1 MTSTTPLDRRA
12 GRGPRLGYL
21 PGLDGLRG
29 LAVAAVIAYHADK
42 SWLPGGF
49 LGVEV
54 FFVVSGYLITALLV
68 AEREREGRV
77 ALGGFW
83 VRRARRLLPA
93 LFVTLIGVSLHA
105 AIFAREEL
113 GQLRGDVVAGLTYV
127 TNWFQI
133 GTGTSYFSELDFV
146 PLRHLWSLAV
156 EEQFYLVW
164 PLVMVVLVGLGRRRY
179 GAIALGFLAAAAASY
194 VAMAWWYR
202 PGPVGTVAETPH
214 QYVEWFGR
222 ELARLDLVYLSTF
235 TRGGGLLLGAAL
247 AMVWQPWALRR
258 APVVRHARIV
268 DLVGLVGLGVL
279 VAACWGL
286 SDVVVGEDGRRGN
299 DVLFRGGFV
308 LVGVASIAVIA
319 AMATPGTWLGSRM
332 GIGNPV
338 LSWVGTRSY
347 GLYLYHWPIFQMSR
361 RVSGLALEPV
371 RFVVL
376 VAITAA
382 VAEVSYR
389 LVELP
394 IREGRLGPWLRRT
407 IEALDARTLAVRRR
421 FLTTAG
427 LAAGVVAFTGVSLVT
442 AEVRPNAIRE
452 SVEAGE
458 IATTDLLD
466 SVVGSAHTIT
476 GAPANATVPPNNG
489 AQASASPTSSPG
501 DSTSGGGGSGDATPT
516 PSTLAPP
523 VASTSTSTTTT
534 TTLPPQVIDMVA
546 IGDSVMLGAATQLQ
560 ERGYVV
566 DAVISRQFKAGVEI
580 VTYLNQL
587 RVLGSVVVVHL
598 GTNGPTSTQ
607 TLDAFFSQL
616 TEVPFVVV
624 LTTRVAK
631 DWQDRN
637 NELIR
642 ALPERWPNVRV
653 LDWFEA
659 SQGQDSWFYD
669 DQTHLRP
676 AGARAY
682 AELIAQTVGRT

>member
-1 MTSTTPLDRRA
+1 MSSA
-12 GRGPRLGYL
+12 GSVASSRTRGPRLGYL

-29 LAVAAVIAYHADK
+29 LAVLAVIVYHADK

-77 ALGGFW
+77 ALGDFW
-83 VRRARRLLPA
+83 LRRARRLLPA
-93 LFVTLIGVSLHA
+93 LFVTLIGVGAYTAL
-105 AIFAREEL
+105 FVRDEL
-113 GQLRGDVVAGLTYV
+113 GQLRGDVAAGLTYV

-133 GTGTSYFSELDFV
+133 STGTSYFSELDFV

-156 EEQFYLVW
+156 EEQFYLLW
-164 PLVMVVLVGLGRRRY
+164 PLVMILVVALGRRRY
-179 GAIALGFLAAAAASY
+179 GAVAVGFFIAAVAAN
-194 VAMAWWYR
+194 VAMAVVYR
-202 PGPVGTVAETPH
+202 PGPVGTTLETPG
-214 QYVEWFGR
+214 QYIEVFGR
-222 ELARLDLVYLSTF
+222 ELARLDVAYLSTI

-258 APVVRHARIV
+258 APVARHARAV
-268 DLVGLVGLGVL
+268 DLVGLIGLAGLVL
-279 VAACWGL
+279 ACVAL

-299 DVLFRGGFV
+299 DVLFRGGFA
-308 LVGVASIAVIA
+308 LVGLASVAVIA
-319 AMATPGTWLGSRM
+319 AMATPGTWLGSRL
-332 GIGNPV
+332 GLGNPV

-361 RVSGLALEPV
+361 RVAGLGLEPAT
-371 RFVVL
+371 FAVL
-376 VAITAA
+376 CGITAA
-382 VAEVSYR
+382 LAELSYR
-389 LVELP
+389 FIERP
-394 IREGRLGPWLRRT
+394 IREGRLGPWLGST
-407 IEALDARTLAVRRR
+407 FDALDARTLAVRRR
-421 FLTTAG
+421 LLVSAG
-427 LAAGVVAFTGVSLVT
+427 SVAGVIAFTGVSLVT
-442 AEVRPNAIRE
+442 AEVRPNEIRE

-458 IATTDLLD
+458 TATTDLLD
-466 SVVGSAHTIT
+466 SMSI
-476 GAPANATVPPNNG
+476 
-489 AQASASPTSSPG
+489 SASDPPATTFVTAGSSPG
-501 DSTSGGGGSGDATPT
+501 STVPAEVPGT
-516 PSTLAPP
+516 TLAPP

-534 TTLPPQVIDMVA
+534 TTLPPQVIDLVA

-598 GTNGPTSTQ
+598 GTNGPTSTE

-616 TEVPFVVV
+616 SEVPFVVV

-653 LDWFEA
+653 LDWYALSE
-659 SQGQDSWFYD
+659 GQQDWFYD

-682 AELIAQTVGRT
+682 AELIAQTVGR